1 LFRSGPGAGVT
12 TEPQRLAPNL
22 MAPAMPSDITNDL
35 PPAIARHL
43 AACNGHDIDAWMAT
57 FDPDALV
64 NDVQREFAGAQA
76 IRAFAA
82 KEIFGDRVTFTP
94 LRAVDRHGDIT
105 VHARTDG
112 TYDKTG
118 LPDPLI
124 LSLSFSLRDERIPQ
138 LIIIHNKALA

>member
-1 LFRSGPGAGVT
+1 VP
-12 TEPQRLAPNL
+12 TE
-22 MAPAMPSDITNDL
+22 ITNDL

-64 NDVQREFAGAQA
+64 NDDRREFAGAEA

-94 LRAVDRHGDIT
+94 LQVVDRHGDIT

-124 LSLSFSLRDERIPQ
+124 LSLYFSLREERITQ
-138 LIIIHNKALA
+138 LIIIHNKARA